1 MAEPKTRESAAS
13 VESFLRAVPDE
24 RRRQDAYNLMRL
36 MQNVVGEP
44 PQMWG
49 ASMVGFGSYH
59 YRYDSGHE
67 GDTFRLGFSPR
78 KSETVLYLNGGF
90 EGLEPVLARL
100 GKHRLGNGCLY
111 VKSFD
116 DINLG
121 VLRQLLV
128 DANLRI
134 KAG

>member
-1 MAEPKTRESAAS
+1 MAEPKTRPTSAS
-13 VESFLRAVPDE
+13 VESFLRGIPDE
-24 RRRQDAYNLMRL
+24 RRRQEAYNLMRL

-44 PQMWG
+44 ARMWG
-49 ASMVGFGSYH
+49 DSMVGFGSHH
-59 YRYDSGHE
+59 YRYASGHE

-78 KSETVLYLNGGF
+78 KSEMSLYFGCSF
-90 EGLEPVLARL
+90 EGMEPTLARL
-100 GKHRLGNGCLY
+100 GKHRLGKGCLY
-111 VKSFD
+111 VKNFD

-128 DANLRI
+128 DANLRV

>member
-1 MAEPKTRESAAS
+1 MAESKTGPTEVS
-13 VESFLRAVPDE
+13 VESFLRGVPDE

-44 PQMWG
+44 GRMWG
-49 ASMVGFGSYH
+49 SSMVGFGSYH
-59 YRYDSGHE
+59 YRYASGHE

-78 KSETVLYLNGGF
+78 KAEIVVYLNGDL
-90 EGLEPVLARL
+90 EGLEPTLARL
-100 GKHRLGNGCLY
+100 GKHRLGKGCLY
-111 VKSFD
+111 VKNFD

-128 DANLRI
+128 DANLRL

>member
-1 MAEPKTRESAAS
+1 MAEPKTRESGAS
-13 VESFLRAVPDE
+13 VESFLREVPDE

-44 PQMWG
+44 PRMWG

-78 KSETVLYLNGGF
+78 KSEMVLYLNGGF
-90 EGLEPVLARL
+90 EGLEPTLARL
-100 GKHRLGNGCLY
+100 GKHRLGKGCLY
-111 VKSFD
+111 VKTFD

-128 DANLRI
+128 DANQRI
-134 KAG
+134 RAG